1 MNATLDTTITVI
13 LATGNRDKVKE
24 LRPLLEDISPLI
36 TVTTLSEL
44 GAEVEIEETEETLE
58 GNALLKARGIFEL
71 LSERFPSMIAL
82 ADDTGLEVE
91 ALGGAPGVYSARFA
105 PMPEGKSPSY
115 QDNVRHLLASMAGCS
130 NRKALFR
137 TVIALKG
144 RIPAKNGDPL
154 LFEHLAEG
162 EVPGTITLDERGS
175 EGFGY
180 DPVFMLDSTARTY
193 AEMGIAEKNRLSHR
207 SLAVQKAVVDLRETF
222 YQQNIPITHSS
233 AKQ

>member
-36 TVTTLSEL
+36 RVTTLSEL

-71 LSERFPSMIAL
+71 LSERFPALIAL

-144 RIPAKNGDPL
+144 RIPSQNGEQF

-162 EVPGTITLDERGS
+162 EVSGSVTIDERGS

-180 DPVFMLDSTARTY
+180 DPVFMVDATAKTY
-193 AEMGIAEKNRLSHR
+193 AEMGITEKNRLSHR
-207 SLAVQKAVVDLRETF
+207 SLAVQKALLDLRKTLAE
-222 YQQNIPITHSS
+222 NSIPLIYCPDNP
-233 AKQ
+233 